1 MFQEALEQL
10 ILLCLNP
17 YLEGIR
23 LGSLHKGIWNG
34 LIELKELKVK
44 PEVLA
49 LLGVP
54 GFRVEKG
61 HINLIRLVIP
71 WSSLASGKVSLEVSG
86 IHIEVEQMAESRS
99 KEELIQSMREAK
111 QQAINLRV
119 EQVRNLLEQ
128 RRKAA
133 EKVAGTDEGFGM
145 KVARR
150 FINNV
155 TVSIK
160 DVEVSFSSKALGIA
174 TSLKLPNLAVLST
187 DESFQEP
194 VNDEVVQIA
203 DDSMFKVMRIDGFSL
218 QLSCGDLGSL
228 KDAKYVLSPMS
239 TSLKLAHVPREQRV
253 FLELDLG
260 VGKMSEV
267 QLTSSQVKQL
277 LKAAAG
283 LAEED
288 ARLKALM
295 VPEEIGSA
303 ALIMEDKLKAEYG
316 LLYKRHLMFE
326 RSLVVDEMKLTPD
339 EERRQ
344 QLLEDALPVEL
355 LAANRIA
362 AVELAEARQ
371 EQMPGFFSQLWG
383 RYFCCVATTKAG
395 GVGMEEL
402 QDATEFEAVEAPAN
416 VLAEV
421 RFSDLSVKLHDDAE
435 EETSLLRKVLELYV
449 YSTEFTAA
457 VQTGV
462 DYRGKSS
469 ANLRVAGS
477 FGGVEAQHC
486 GDDVIRIRTEDEE
499 RGSAAKF
506 ALENRLEET
515 CNVLSVMLHTAPL
528 DVNFIPS
535 MVPKLLEMLQPPET
549 AEPSAVAAP
558 GDLPVEP
565 VSPTSPVSPVSRAA
579 SMTQEAAVH
588 ALLGKEGDVAQ
599 YADAAF
605 DRAPDQVNLDV
616 MLAAPRIHIPVKDLG
631 SVTVN
636 LGSMKICTPE
646 RCSMKAVRMELAFE
660 DTMLMVATKREE
672 FNVISP
678 LPIDIKLNHCETDD
692 ALTAELG
699 LTTGDLTLVAAPQAL
714 AVLAK
719 LPDVFAEL
727 APAEQPAEQ
736 VQITLAEPTEQVD
749 RSKMVSEVAE
759 KSEAVQAAT
768 QRAKELTEKRL
779 KVNLV
784 ARTGKLEV
792 AVLDLIHPVLT
803 LQSRILENGIE
814 VKHESSMTGQNMNT
828 SVNMNKLALVA
839 YARNPSSH
847 EWEPLLE
854 PFHIGASLQLESV
867 KEGSDALSTKLSCM
881 AHNPLLLNVAAPSL
895 YRLAALG
902 PIFAA
907 SLGEGRFAEKTRY
920 RAINLS
926 GRPLQLHFLAP
937 SGQSRS
943 KELLPDGSEV
953 SLEDEVLTYGA
964 SEITVTLKGEEASEP
979 LSVESCHATEIPGTF
994 CVAEMLMPEPG
1005 CRTLLLASPLRV
1017 HNTCDVPLE
1026 LKVRNGQQA
1035 RGTFSCNA
1043 AFLGEAPAAY
1053 AVQSNLRPRDLASK
1067 AEDTCLLM
1075 PNEILAVPEFAI
1087 EKGDALR
1094 ADLLMR
1100 PFAEGH
1106 EFSTSF
1112 SLSNHLRSESY
1123 TFPVTCGREAEEGP
1137 ASLPRI
1143 LGSKDNGGYGYIQ
1156 RKADE
1161 KVRVGAEKD
1170 EGTKAPKPKP
1180 KSICAC
1186 GQSGMVTDPADE
1198 DLVEELDSVSLL
1210 SCRLQR
1216 KAAAKHLQ
1224 VVRLTVRPALTLVNA
1239 VPEMDMNV
1247 GYRTPSKAMPNLL
1260 DRRPWKE
1267 VPLPSMVAVN
1277 VYELPAEA
1285 HDRGVELRTHLGT
1298 EEETPWSSVVLLR
1311 SSALENSAEMLEMDA
1326 KLSATGAAAGIVAQP
1341 LGAGRVRLSCPR
1353 LFAHRLDDLKPE
1365 EELQLLCNGA
1375 PLPKINDFTLLPTNC
1390 ESKKCEVHVRRFVE
1404 GTLREMKLNV
1414 TMPVAFDT
1422 FDCKT
1427 PWGTGYYCI
1436 QTEDL
1441 AASGLLGAS
1450 CKVSTLRPRLVV
1462 LNASDA
1468 DLELQEPDGSILVLR
1483 AQESKPCHW
1492 HISEKSK
1499 GASSFRLRPL
1509 EGDSKVSWSAA
1520 IPCSEQAAGS
1530 TPLLLSATGSS
1541 SHVPLVW
1548 TAEIAPSFGA
1558 FSVVLKKGSI
1568 FMASNKAQ
1576 KANLNMTV
1584 HPVDGPTGSL
1594 VKPGD
1599 EQPIGWTDL
1608 YTSRNFAVKVVVA
1621 GEDYHIPDVRRRT
1634 EIQIKGLKVA
1644 LSVSRVGESTILAL
1658 DDMYSPVAALL
1669 DSSAS
1674 DDRSSTSEQ
1683 ASVVEVDIQL
1693 CQLGVSLVD
1702 DQPTPHELLFIHL
1715 GDIQLGYKQNITED
1729 SEQIRFRVRELQGV
1743 CQLPERVDGSMIE
1756 HRRQHKAGVLRKE
1769 LPAVIL
1775 ANHAEKEANFLDI
1788 NITREATSSQDL
1800 VLPSADV
1807 LMDKLDV
1814 TVDFDWLSP
1823 LLSWLE
1829 RAIPQDAMD
1838 SGVSWDEMKTK
1849 VGRSI
1854 TWNYEPP
1861 LVPAVADVDALKLSE
1876 IDLTVW
1882 CRLPLSSLDFLPA
1895 PVRGILRVLSVSSNF
1910 TLNAASIRLPEKK
1923 LPVYRGPL
1931 ENLGLCIAQDYAAS
1945 LLKIVMSLL
1954 GKSSLLNAGA
1964 IPLAMGG
1971 TAVSMVTDG
1980 VGSTIRGG
1988 AGLLEH
1994 LTMDEDYHQ
2003 KQKMDRQQKE
2013 ISSAADGFREAGK
2026 SLATGFDGALDIFRK
2041 PVQGARQD
2049 GAKGLAIGCGT
2060 GIAGTVVKPVVGV
2073 GSAAS
2078 DIITGISAAA
2088 TFDSPA
2094 KKRRRER
2101 CRCRGP
2107 RMLYGQSAVMRKW
2120 SDSDSQLLLQLGAMA
2135 EGIREIIPLASSAF
2149 HRYVL
2154 LLYSD
2159 RLVVAKLRGSR
2170 ASYGRH
2176 STQVDLSGRKT
2187 SARSIEGHGHNHK
2200 LDGSFPELLQSMDDV
2215 VQRCSSDLSSVPQNP
2230 HTGLARG
2237 LLFEDMKEAIFSDI
2251 DEELVVEDSQGN
2263 SHHIPL
2269 MLESDAK
2276 EAFQKLMQ
2284 EAAAGRPDWRSF
2296 AHRWRP
2302 EEEVHETA
2310 IRPRQR
2316 EDGQLQVIQL

>member
-86 IHIEVEQMAESRS
+86 IHIE
-99 KEELIQSMREAK
+99 
-111 QQAINLRV
+111 
-119 EQVRNLLEQ
+119 
-128 RRKAA
+128 
-133 EKVAGTDEGFGM
+133 
-145 KVARR
+145 AR
-150 FINNV
+150 
-155 TVSIK
+155 
-160 DVEVSFSSKALGIA
+160 
-174 TSLKLPNLAVLST
+174 
-187 DESFQEP
+187 
-194 VNDEVVQIA
+194 
-203 DDSMFKVMRIDGFSL
+203 
-218 QLSCGDLGSL
+218 
-228 KDAKYVLSPMS
+228 
-239 TSLKLAHVPREQRV
+239 
-253 FLELDLG
+253 
-260 VGKMSEV
+260 
-267 QLTSSQVKQL
+267 
-277 LKAAAG
+277 
-283 LAEED
+283 
-288 ARLKALM
+288 
-295 VPEEIGSA
+295 SA

-339 EERRQ
+339 EERPNGS
-344 QLLEDALPVEL
+344 EKV
-355 LAANRIA
+355 
-362 AVELAEARQ
+362 
-371 EQMPGFFSQLWG
+371 
-383 RYFCCVATTKAG
+383 
-395 GVGMEEL
+395 
-402 QDATEFEAVEAPAN
+402 APAN

-457 VQTGV
+457 VQTG
-462 DYRGKSS
+462 
-469 ANLRVAGS
+469 
-477 FGGVEAQHC
+477 
-486 GDDVIRIRTEDEE
+486 
-499 RGSAAKF
+499 
-506 ALENRLEET
+506 
-515 CNVLSVMLHTAPL
+515 
-528 DVNFIPS
+528 
-535 MVPKLLEMLQPPET
+535 
-549 AEPSAVAAP
+549 PSAVAAP

-579 SMTQEAAVH
+579 SMTQDQGKIDPYRSH
-588 ALLGKEGDVAQ
+588 LLV
-599 YADAAF
+599 
-605 DRAPDQVNLDV
+605 LH
-616 MLAAPRIHIPVKDLG
+616 L
-631 SVTVN
+631 S
-636 LGSMKICTPE
+636 S
-646 RCSMKAVRMELAFE
+646 SVRMELAFE

-692 ALTAELG
+692 ALTEPWMKGAELG

-768 QRAKELTEKRL
+768 QRAKELTDAGRDHGVGKAWNWAWLRMKRAGGGFYSVFWREHNFEQHILAEEKRL

-814 VKHESSMTGQNMNT
+814 VSTLLSS
-828 SVNMNKLALVA
+828 
-839 YARNPSSH
+839 
-847 EWEPLLE
+847 
-854 PFHIGASLQLESV
+854 
-867 KEGSDALSTKLSCM
+867 EGLCDLS
-881 AHNPLLLNVAAPSL
+881 
-895 YRLAALG
+895 RLAALG

-1075 PNEILAVPEFAI
+1075 PNETWPKQSVQEEGHGQMMLPSSMEILAVPEFAI

-1170 EGTKAPKPKP
+1170 EGLHETFL
-1180 KSICAC
+1180 
-1186 GQSGMVTDPADE
+1186 GM
-1198 DLVEELDSVSLL
+1198 L
-1210 SCRLQR
+1210 R
-1216 KAAAKHLQ
+1216 

-1326 KLSATGAAAGIVAQP
+1326 KLSATGGTWDP
-1341 LGAGRVRLSCPR
+1341 LDQLGLKDSKKW
-1353 LFAHRLDDLKPE
+1353 DDLKPE

-1436 QTEDL
+1436 QTED
-1441 AASGLLGAS
+1441 
-1450 CKVSTLRPRLVV
+1450 
-1462 LNASDA
+1462 
-1468 DLELQEPDGSILVLR
+1468 
-1483 AQESKPCHW
+1483 
-1492 HISEKSK
+1492 
-1499 GASSFRLRPL
+1499 
-1509 EGDSKVSWSAA
+1509 
-1520 IPCSEQAAGS
+1520 
-1530 TPLLLSATGSS
+1530 
-1541 SHVPLVW
+1541 
-1548 TAEIAPSFGA
+1548 
-1558 FSVVLKKGSI
+1558 
-1568 FMASNKAQ
+1568 
-1576 KANLNMTV
+1576 
-1584 HPVDGPTGSL
+1584 
-1594 VKPGD
+1594 
-1599 EQPIGWTDL
+1599 
-1608 YTSRNFAVKVVVA
+1608 
-1621 GEDYHIPDVRRRT
+1621 
-1634 EIQIKGLKVA
+1634 
-1644 LSVSRVGESTILAL
+1644 
-1658 DDMYSPVAALL
+1658 
-1669 DSSAS
+1669 
-1674 DDRSSTSEQ
+1674 
-1683 ASVVEVDIQL
+1683 
-1693 CQLGVSLVD
+1693 
-1702 DQPTPHELLFIHL
+1702 
-1715 GDIQLGYKQNITED
+1715 
-1729 SEQIRFRVRELQGV
+1729 
-1743 CQLPERVDGSMIE
+1743 
-1756 HRRQHKAGVLRKE
+1756 
-1769 LPAVIL
+1769 
-1775 ANHAEKEANFLDI
+1775 
-1788 NITREATSSQDL
+1788 
-1800 VLPSADV
+1800 
-1807 LMDKLDV
+1807 
-1814 TVDFDWLSP
+1814 
-1823 LLSWLE
+1823 
-1829 RAIPQDAMD
+1829 
-1838 SGVSWDEMKTK
+1838 
-1849 VGRSI
+1849 
-1854 TWNYEPP
+1854 
-1861 LVPAVADVDALKLSE
+1861 
-1876 IDLTVW
+1876 
-1882 CRLPLSSLDFLPA
+1882 
-1895 PVRGILRVLSVSSNF
+1895 
-1910 TLNAASIRLPEKK
+1910 
-1923 LPVYRGPL
+1923 
-1931 ENLGLCIAQDYAAS
+1931 
-1945 LLKIVMSLL
+1945 
-1954 GKSSLLNAGA
+1954 
-1964 IPLAMGG
+1964 
-1971 TAVSMVTDG
+1971 
-1980 VGSTIRGG
+1980 
-1988 AGLLEH
+1988 
-1994 LTMDEDYHQ
+1994 
-2003 KQKMDRQQKE
+2003 
-2013 ISSAADGFREAGK
+2013 
-2026 SLATGFDGALDIFRK
+2026 
-2041 PVQGARQD
+2041 
-2049 GAKGLAIGCGT
+2049 
-2060 GIAGTVVKPVVGV
+2060 
-2073 GSAAS
+2073 
-2078 DIITGISAAA
+2078 
-2088 TFDSPA
+2088 
-2094 KKRRRER
+2094 
-2101 CRCRGP
+2101 
-2107 RMLYGQSAVMRKW
+2107 
-2120 SDSDSQLLLQLGAMA
+2120 
-2135 EGIREIIPLASSAF
+2135 
-2149 HRYVL
+2149 
-2154 LLYSD
+2154 
-2159 RLVVAKLRGSR
+2159 
-2170 ASYGRH
+2170 
-2176 STQVDLSGRKT
+2176 
-2187 SARSIEGHGHNHK
+2187 
-2200 LDGSFPELLQSMDDV
+2200 
-2215 VQRCSSDLSSVPQNP
+2215 
-2230 HTGLARG
+2230 
-2237 LLFEDMKEAIFSDI
+2237 
-2251 DEELVVEDSQGN
+2251 
-2263 SHHIPL
+2263 
-2269 MLESDAK
+2269 
-2276 EAFQKLMQ
+2276 
-2284 EAAAGRPDWRSF
+2284 
-2296 AHRWRP
+2296 
-2302 EEEVHETA
+2302 
-2310 IRPRQR
+2310 
-2316 EDGQLQVIQL
+2316 